1 MLSCPVCNKSVLGDW
16 DYCFYC
22 GAKLIQENGRAF
34 AYDQLFEL
42 MKLEG
47 DRTAQLDSKAST
59 YSGLLGIAITIL
71 TAFGGV
77 ITIRGFELHE
87 ITTQK
92 PISTVSLII
101 LFLLYAFTVL
111 SFIIGA
117 IYAFKAYNLGYSILP
132 SFGHGKINEYIGM
145 DCAFLAKNC
154 EENLVRIQRTLIP
167 HLSDLISNNFDRNQE
182 KSKTINKANTATL
195 FGIFSLIL
203 LIAFIVLTGFGLL

>member
-1 MLSCPVCNKSVLGDW
+1 MLSCPICNKGVSGDW

-22 GAKLIQENGRAF
+22 GAELIQENGRAF

-47 DRTAQLDSKAST
+47 DRTAHLDSKAST
-59 YSGLLGIAITIL
+59 YSGSLGIAVTIL
-71 TAFGGV
+71 TAFGGAL
-77 ITIRGFELHE
+77 TISGFEFHE

-92 PISTVSLII
+92 PIPTVSLII

-117 IYAFKAYNLGYSILP
+117 VYAFKAYNLGYSILP
-132 SFGHGKINEYIGM
+132 SFGQGKKKYVMM

-154 EENLVRIQRTLIP
+154 DENLVRIQKTLIP
-167 HLSDLISNNFDRNQE
+167 HLSYLISNNVDANEE

-203 LIAFIVLTGFGLL
+203 LIAFIVLSGFGLL